1 MDHSP
6 LKTPY
11 RPLDELG
18 EARGNRRQQSKLRTR
33 RKVMEAARRLF
44 ALRGYEAATVRE
56 IAREAGM
63 STGAVFANFQDKA
76 DLFEAVLLEDAA
88 LVSGRMRA
96 AASRSGTT
104 AQRLVAVFSEGY
116 AYHLDHLPLMRAI
129 LAQSWVRDDKS
140 EERVRAAVRE
150 VLDIVADILTEGV
163 RRGEVR
169 QGFDVQTA
177 VLVLFDLYIANYRR
191 AVYDN
196 WTLEAVQVRLREQV
210 DLVLGGGREA
220 T

>member
-6 LKTPY
+6 LKPPY
-11 RPLDELG
+11 QPLEELG
-18 EARGNRRQQSKLRTR
+18 EVRGNRRLQSKLRTR

-44 ALRGYEAATVRE
+44 ALRGYDAATVRE

-88 LVSGRMRA
+88 LVCGRMRA
-96 AASRSGTT
+96 ASTRSGAT

-129 LAQSWVRDDKS
+129 LAQSWVRDAKS

-150 VLDIVADILTEGV
+150 VLDIVAEILADGV

-169 QGFDVQTA
+169 EGFDVATA
-177 VLVLFDLYIANYRR
+177 VAVLFDLYIANYRR

-196 WTLEAVQVRLREQV
+196 WTLEAVQVRLAEQV

-220 T
+220 A